1 MLSDESVI
9 IEGVDSDIETE
20 TDEVDE
26 FVISMN
32 SLIDTNAELKR
43 INRDLEKNKSLLEG
57 KMYDLERENNTLK
70 LRHTSDQS
78 IICLLGL
85 CVIIQFALF

>member
-9 IEGVDSDIETE
+9 IEGVDSDIETDI
-20 TDEVDE
+20 DEVDE
-26 FVISMN
+26 FVVSMN
-32 SLIDTNAELKR
+32 SLIDMNAELKR
-43 INRDLEKNKSLLEG
+43 INRDLEKNKTLLED
-57 KMYDLERENNTLK
+57 KTHDLERENNTLK
-70 LRHTSDQS
+70 LRHTSDQN